1 MCTFMGEQ
9 TCGHVWTH
17 ARVPSGSCELTLDLR
32 PSSQL
37 CVPVLGTRGLAWC
50 WLAPGGSRQVSA
62 MIFNYFVGTLVAS
75 CCQGL

>member
-50 WLAPGGSRQVSA
+50 WLAPGGS
-62 MIFNYFVGTLVAS
+62 
-75 CCQGL
+75 